1 VLFRTASGSRPEIIS
16 VQLDQVEG
24 VEEPA
29 RVVPPVAYQVE
40 ARHAVVAAADR
51 LAVDACS
58 RPAHSPHTGDRHCG
72 PPRAIKASARW
83 RRSHD
88 PQRAWPVDGG
98 LPSGLRVTIGLALAG
113 VLQQIRATRAPV
125 AIVTR

>member
-58 RPAHSPHTGDRHCG
+58 RPAHSPH
-72 PPRAIKASARW
+72 
-83 RRSHD
+83 RR
-88 PQRAWPVDGG
+88 
-98 LPSGLRVTIGLALAG
+98 PSLRPTACYKGECSVEAKS
-113 VLQQIRATRAPV
+113 
-125 AIVTR
+125 

>member
-16 VQLDQVEG
+16 VQLDQVE
-24 VEEPA
+24 
-29 RVVPPVAYQVE
+29 

-51 LAVDACS
+51 FAVDEPVAA
-58 RPAHSPHTGDRHCG
+58 RRIRRTGDRPCG
-72 PPRAIKASARW
+72 PPRAIKAS
-83 RRSHD
+83 
-88 PQRAWPVDGG
+88 VGG
-98 LPSGLRVTIGLALAG
+98 GEVMTRNVRGRLMAACLLGCAVVTIGLALAG